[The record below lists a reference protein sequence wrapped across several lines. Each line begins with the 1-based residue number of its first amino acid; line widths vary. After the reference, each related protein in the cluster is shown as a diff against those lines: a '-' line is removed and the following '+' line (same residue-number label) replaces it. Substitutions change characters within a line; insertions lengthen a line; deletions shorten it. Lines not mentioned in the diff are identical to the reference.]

1 MRTYSV
7 NDEKTLDKPIPPF
20 KDALKFWFKL
30 GWISF
35 GGTTGHISIM
45 HDYLV
50 EKRKWISN
58 GKFLQALNSCMILP
72 GPEAQQLAIYIGW
85 KLHGRKGG
93 VTAGALFVLPSM
105 FILLILSI
113 IYVIYGNQ
121 PVLISIFDGLKPSVL
136 AIILVAT
143 YKVGKKAL
151 HSSVHYFVALMTFAL
166 SYFLHVAMPLVIL
179 GIIVLSVIMD
189 KLFPRLAGIAKS
201 GIAKPDRQEESE
213 YVINLRQEEKPLSRK
228 TIVKTLAGFFALWAI
243 PLLLLILWGKD
254 SDFWSSMVFFFT
266 QTACITIGGS
276 YTVIPYVA
284 QLVVA
289 KFMWLSRLQMLDG
302 FALAETTPGPL
313 IIVLSFVGFMAAY
326 NHFSHSIAL
335 GVTGLLAT
343 TYYTFLPNFLFIFL
357 GAPLADRYKDHHLVQ
372 TTLSLVTAAVVGV
385 ILNLTF
391 FLGRSIIFPGAVSL
405 SQVDYVAVT
414 WVLFVLI
421 LLLRY
426 NTNVLYLVLMS
437 MVFGLSRYWLHI

>member
-1 MRTYSV
+1 
-7 NDEKTLDKPIPPF
+7 
-20 KDALKFWFKL
+20 
-30 GWISF
+30 
-35 GGTTGHISIM
+35 
-45 HDYLV
+45 
-50 EKRKWISN
+50 
-58 GKFLQALNSCMILP
+58 
-72 GPEAQQLAIYIGW
+72 
-85 KLHGRKGG
+85 
-93 VTAGALFVLPSM
+93 
-105 FILLILSI
+105 
-113 IYVIYGNQ
+113 
-121 PVLISIFDGLKPSVL
+121 
-136 AIILVAT
+136 
-143 YKVGKKAL
+143 
-151 HSSVHYFVALMTFAL
+151 
-166 SYFLHVAMPLVIL
+166 
-179 GIIVLSVIMD
+179 
-189 KLFPRLAGIAKS
+189 
-201 GIAKPDRQEESE
+201 
-213 YVINLRQEEKPLSRK
+213 
-228 TIVKTLAGFFALWAI
+228 
-243 PLLLLILWGKD
+243 
-254 SDFWSSMVFFFT
+254 MVFFFT

>member
-1 MRTYSV
+1 MANNTTTTTPDRPS
-7 NDEKTLDKPIPPF
+7 F
-20 KDALKFWFKL
+20 RDALKFWFKL

-58 GKFLQALNSCMILP
+58 SKFLQALNSCMVLP

-85 KLHGRKGG
+85 KLHGKKGG
-93 VTAGALFVLPSM
+93 ITAGTLFVLPSM

-113 IYVIYGNQ
+113 IYVIYGNT
-121 PVLISIFDGLKPSVL
+121 PLLISIFNGLKPSVL

-151 HSSVHYFVALMTFAL
+151 HSSIHYIVALLTFAL

-189 KLFPRLAGIAKS
+189 KLFPKIAGIAKS
-201 GIAKPDRQEESE
+201 GVNTINTEQEKE
-213 YVINLRQEEKPLSRK
+213 YTINLTQQEKLLSGK
-228 TIVKTLAGFFALWAI
+228 AIVRLLLSFLALWGV
-243 PLLLLILWGKD
+243 PFLFLLFWGD
-254 SDFWSSMVFFFT
+254 DHHFWSSLVFFFT

-284 QLVVA
+284 QLVVL
-289 KFMWLSRLQMLDG
+289 KFLWLSRLQMLDG

-313 IIVLSFVGFMAAY
+313 IIVLSFVGFIAAY
-326 NHFSHSIAL
+326 NHFQHSIL
-335 GVTGLLAT
+335 FGVLGLLAT
-343 TYYTFLPNFLFIFL
+343 TYFTFLPNFLFIFL
-357 GAPLADRYKDHHLVQ
+357 GAPFADKYKDHHLIQ
-372 TTLSLVTAAVVGV
+372 TILSLVTAAVVGV

-391 FLGRSIIFPGAVSL
+391 FLGRSIIFPEQL
-405 SQVDYVAVT
+405 SFQGIDYISVGWVAL
-414 WVLFVLI
+414 VLF

-426 NTNVLYLVLMS
+426 NTNVLYVVLMS
-437 MVFGLSRYWLHI
+437 IIFGVGRYYFAIW